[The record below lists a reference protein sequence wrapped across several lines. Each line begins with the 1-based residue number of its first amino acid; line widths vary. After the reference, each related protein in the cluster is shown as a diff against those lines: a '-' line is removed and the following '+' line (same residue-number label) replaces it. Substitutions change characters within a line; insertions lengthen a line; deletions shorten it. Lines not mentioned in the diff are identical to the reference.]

1 MFQDLPSGERYL
13 YGLFSLIENGF
24 LTVVNPDGKQFQ
36 FGNPDAP
43 HPLTLTIRNPKTYDR
58 VLSFGSLGFGE
69 AYMDGWWDVDNDEV
83 AALLELFHREQVYEK
98 ARQKPSLALI
108 IKVLL
113 QRLATVPT
121 NINNSRKNVQHH
133 YDLGNDFY
141 QYFLDPTWTYSCG
154 YQQAPEDTLEQM
166 QLQKY
171 ELICRKL
178 GLKPGESLVDVG
190 CGWGG
195 MLIYAAER
203 YGITGTG
210 ITLSVEQAKLAR
222 ERIAEKGL
230 GDRIKIEII
239 DYREL
244 TGKFD
249 KFVSIGMFEH
259 VGKGSFTTF
268 MEKAKE
274 FLKPDGIGLL
284 HTIAIES
291 EERNGPWVEKY
302 IFPGGYLPKFHELTM
317 ELSNAKLMVA
327 HCENLKPHY
336 AETLRRWTQ
345 NFIDNRDKITALG
358 DTYDERFMRMWYLY
372 LQSCEASFNTG
383 SLQIYQMLFIN
394 GREWNLGRP
403 TEFATPLD
411 VKDVKPVDSPN
422 PAALTA

>member
-268 MEKAKE
+268 MEKAKA

-302 IFPGGYLPKFHELTM
+302 IFPGGYIPKFCELATEM
-317 ELSNAKLMVA
+317 SQAKLLVA

-336 AETLRRWTQ
+336 AETLKRWTQ
-345 NFIDNRDKITALG
+345 NFVANRDKITALG
-358 DTYDERFMRMWYLY
+358 DTYDDRFMRMWYLY